1 MSTPP
6 KANRAF
12 GTTISGVLIN
22 DTGSTAQELPGGTP
36 AGGEEGVRAVRGG
49 DTPGSFPLGLGG
61 LLALGVMW
69 MGALRERRGVR
80 LRVA

>member
-1 MSTPP
+1 
-6 KANRAF
+6 
-12 GTTISGVLIN
+12 VLID
-22 DTGSTAQELPGGTP
+22 DTGASARKLPGGRP
-36 AGGEEGVRAVRGG
+36 AGAEAGVRAVRGG

-69 MGALRERRGVR
+69 VGALRERRGVR